1 MNTTPNGKKM
11 LKKDQYTKLNR
22 IEGGVEEESEGVKKN
37 IMIQWRAKSMRSWNN
52 KGKRMHKNRGQNNKK
67 YAKEKK

>member
-37 IMIQWRAKSMRSWNN
+37 IMI
-52 KGKRMHKNRGQNNKK
+52 
-67 YAKEKK
+67 